1 MKARY
6 IIGSLIILFFLGLLF
21 YNFSRTSIEYE
32 SDFTKVMNSGKVCK
46 ASGVWVKEKA
56 FQEDIENR
64 TFVFYIRDVKNNEMK
79 VVYKGTKPNN
89 FEIAT
94 NVVVTGKFEN
104 GTFYATD
111 VLTKCPSKYEG
122 QNLNTNTS
130 GS

>member
-1 MKARY
+1 MR
-6 IIGSLIILFFLGLLF
+6 
-21 YNFSRTSIEYE
+21 
-32 SDFTKVMNSGKVCK
+32 
-46 ASGVWVKEKA
+46 
-56 FQEDIENR
+56 
-64 TFVFYIRDVKNNEMK
+64 

-104 GTFYATD
+104 GYFHATD

-122 QNLNTNTS
+122 QNLNTS

>member
-6 IIGSLIILFFLGLLF
+6 YIGGAIILVFLGLLF
-21 YNFSRTSIEYE
+21 YNFTRTNIEYE
-32 SDFTKVMNSGKVCK
+32 SDFTKVMQSGKICK
-46 ASGVWVKEKA
+46 ATGVWVKEKS
-56 FQEDIENR
+56 FHENIQDR
-64 TFVFYIRDVKNNEMK
+64 TFVFYLKDAKNNEMK

-104 GTFYATD
+104 GYFNATD

-122 QNLNTNTS
+122 QNVNTS

>member
-6 IIGSLIILFFLGLLF
+6 YIGGSIILIFLGLLF
-21 YNFSRTSIEYE
+21 YNFTRTNIEYE
-32 SDFTKVMNSGKVCK
+32 SDFVKVMQSGKVCK
-46 ASGVWVKEKA
+46 ASGVWVKEK
-56 FQEDIENR
+56 FYQENIQDR
-64 TFVFYIRDVKNNEMK
+64 TFVFYMRDAKNNEMK

-94 NVVVTGKFEN
+94 NIVVTGKFEN
-104 GTFYATD
+104 GYFHATD

-122 QNLNTNTS
+122 QNVSTS